1 MICRS
6 IVHMSWQIQR
16 DPKPSHRDILALRR
30 EWAGLPAP
38 GFWSSSLSTL
48 LFPFIHFTCP
58 IAKAHAPARRTF
70 VDRGL
75 EEALLGARVNG
86 RNARLSTRYLNYLY
100 TSRELIIEKVKV
112 LKGWPSMKHPF
123 HGRPLPLKES
133 VRRHVGR
140 PSTQE
145 AVTKFWSTDYREA
158 SSISSPTPNNR
169 RLRIRSDSSCDM
181 PRV

>member
-1 MICRS
+1 MICRY

-30 EWAGLPAP
+30 EWAGLPAH

-48 LFPFIHFTCP
+48 PFPFIHFTCP
-58 IAKAHAPARRTF
+58 IARAHAPARRTF

-75 EEALLGARVNG
+75 EEAFRVDG
-86 RNARLSTRYLNYLY
+86 RNARPSTRYLNYLY
-100 TSRELIIEKVKV
+100 TWRELIIEKVKV
-112 LKGWPSMKHPF
+112 LKGWPSTEHPF
-123 HGRPLPLKES
+123 HGRPLPLES

-145 AVTKFWSTDYREA
+145 AATNFWGTDYREA

-169 RLRIRSDSSCDM
+169 RLRIRSDSSCDI